1 MAGPTEYQWVITSTN
16 YDSDHKF
23 PRWLRFDGVD
33 DYLNLPYMGLYA
45 NGNASVVVARKGLIA
60 TVDDL
65 FSESWSAGTNAYYR
79 LLRYAGITTED
90 HRIRDDAVTAAITRQ
105 FTCNPLSVSVQS
117 VIDSGS
123 QLLSYQDNVQID
135 HFEYARSGIL
145 TLNKTTIGALVRTT
159 VSDFAQ
165 MNLYGLIVTKSALTD
180 AQRVRCERFLA
191 RKAGVML

>member
-1 MAGPTEYQWVITSTN
+1 
-16 YDSDHKF
+16 
-23 PRWLRFDGVD
+23 
-33 DYLNLPYMGLYA
+33 MGLYA
-45 NGNASVVVARKGLIA
+45 NGSASVVVARKGLIV
-60 TVDDL
+60 TIGDL

-90 HRIRDDAVTAAITRQ
+90 HRIRDNAATIGIIRQ

-123 QLLSYQDNVQID
+123 QLLSYQDNMQID

-145 TLNKTTIGALVRTT
+145 TLDKTTIGALVRTT

-165 MNLYGLIVTKSALTD
+165 MNLYSLIITKSALSD
-180 AQRVRCERFLA
+180 AQRIKCERYA
-191 RKAGVML
+191 ASKAGVQL